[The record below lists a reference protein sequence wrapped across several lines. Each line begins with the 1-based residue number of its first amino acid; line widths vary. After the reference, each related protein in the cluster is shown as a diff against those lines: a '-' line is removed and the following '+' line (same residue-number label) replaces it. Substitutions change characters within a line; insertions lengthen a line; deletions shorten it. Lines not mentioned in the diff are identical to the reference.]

1 MMLFRGRIYSQVC
14 KTSSNNARDKKMT
27 DDIFQLGLEPSV
39 DNYKPTYSTLILTP
53 LQMFRKKTHASEQE
67 SLPKVSPRKCPDP
80 NLYEDL
86 LELEQCRVVSP
97 DLTR

>member
-1 MMLFRGRIYSQVC
+1 MFFRSRIYSKVR
-14 KTSSNNARDKKMT
+14 KASSNNARDKKMT

-39 DNYKPTYSTLILTP
+39 DHCKPTYSTLILKP
-53 LQMFRKKTHASEQE
+53 LQMFRKKTNSSEQE
-67 SLPKVSPRKCPDP
+67 NLPKVPPRKCPDP

-86 LELEQCRVVSP
+86 LELEQFRVVSP